1 LTLTFV
7 STNVSDAEE
16 DGAVGQPV
24 AFFEVISPDH
34 ERAQTFYSELFS
46 WQVNADPAMGGY
58 GLVDTGAGGEAI
70 GGGIGPGSA
79 QEEYGVR
86 IYIRVDD
93 LDKYLDR
100 AEQLGGKR
108 MASPTDLPEDYGRF
122 AIFTDPD
129 GNAVGLWT

>member
-1 LTLTFV
+1 M
-7 STNVSDAEE
+7 
-16 DGAVGQPV
+16 GQPV

-34 ERAQTFYSELFS
+34 ERAQKFYRELFNC
-46 WQVNADPAMGGY
+46 QVNADPAMGGY
-58 GLVDTGAGGEAI
+58 GLVETGAGAEAI

-79 QEEYGVR
+79 AEDNGVK
-86 IYIRVDD
+86 IYMRVAD
-93 LDKYLDR
+93 LDNCLDR

-108 MASPTDLPEDYGRF
+108 LVPPTDLPGDYGRF